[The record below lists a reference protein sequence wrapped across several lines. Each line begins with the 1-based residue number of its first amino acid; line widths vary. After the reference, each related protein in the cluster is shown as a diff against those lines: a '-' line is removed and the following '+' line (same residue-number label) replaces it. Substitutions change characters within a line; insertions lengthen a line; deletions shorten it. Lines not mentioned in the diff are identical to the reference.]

1 MDSITQ
7 ALIMASGGGKKAAAG
22 LTWTQRSSGVGGNR
36 LWSVAASP
44 TLRVAIGDSIVTR
57 SFDGITWTV
66 AGDHTLERGRAIV
79 WHNNL
84 FVAAGFDSN
93 FYGKIATSPDGI
105 TWTTRLANVAQFTD
119 MQLAGDLLIAS
130 GPYGTLFTSPDGI
143 SWTSR
148 YINTQETLRGAT
160 KGDSLYVIVG
170 SNGKLMTS
178 PDAITWTD
186 KPTYTTR
193 TLWEAIW
200 TGSKF
205 IAVGEYGAI
214 VTSPTGEYW
223 TSTQIGGGAS
233 SAGQL
238 SVAYSGNELVSV
250 GGGTLYQTI
259 GFRTINQTSWASV
272 TITNAYG
279 YTLWTVIWDGAQ
291 FIAVG
296 DQGLIFTSNS

>member
-1 MDSITQ
+1 M
-7 ALIMASGGGKKAAAG
+7 K
-22 LTWTQRSSGVGGNR
+22 
-36 LWSVAASP
+36 
-44 TLRVAIGDSIVTR
+44 
-57 SFDGITWTV
+57 
-66 AGDHTLERGRAIV
+66 
-79 WHNNL
+79 
-84 FVAAGFDSN
+84 
-93 FYGKIATSPDGI
+93 
-105 TWTTRLANVAQFTD
+105 
-119 MQLAGDLLIAS
+119 LAGDLLIAS

-148 YINTQETLRGAT
+148 YINTQASLRGAT

-170 SNGKLMTS
+170 DNGKIMTS

-186 KPTYTTR
+186 KPTYTSR
-193 TLWEAIW
+193 TLWDAIW

-205 IAVGEYGAI
+205 IVVGEYGAI

-272 TITNAYG
+272 TITNDYG

-296 DQGLIFTSNS
+296 DEGLIFTSNS

>member
-1 MDSITQ
+1 
-7 ALIMASGGGKKAAAG
+7 MASGGGKKAAAG
-22 LTWTQRSSGVGGNR
+22 LTWTQRSSGLGGTI
-36 LWSVAASP
+36 WGVAASP
-44 TLRVAIGDSIVTR
+44 TLRVALSASGVTR
-57 SFDGITWTV
+57 SFDGITWT
-66 AGDHTLERGRAIV
+66 ATGSSPFGTGQARAIV

-84 FVAAGFDSN
+84 FVAAGFSSSFN
-93 FYGKIATSPDGI
+93 GIVSTSPDGI

-119 MQLAGDLLIAS
+119 IQLAGDLLIAS

-148 YINTQETLRGAT
+148 YINTQASLRGAT

-170 SNGKLMTS
+170 DNGKIMTS

-186 KPTYTTR
+186 KPSGTSVS
-193 TLWEAIW
+193 LWQALW

-205 IAVGEYGAI
+205 IAVGEGGYV

-223 TSTQIGGGAS
+223 TATQPIQATFS
-233 SAGQL
+233 NLA
-238 SVAYSGNELVSV
+238 VAYSGNELITTGYS
-250 GGGTLYQTI
+250 TFFMYET
-259 GFRTINQTSWASV
+259 FAYRSTNQTSWSNV
-272 TITNAYG
+272 KVSNMYG

-296 DQGLIFTSNS
+296 DQGVIFTSNS